1 MNEQVKEKLRQN
13 LYYIIIAVLSVGV
26 LLIFPFLHS
35 DLSAGL
41 LFPTTTAGWFLFWF
55 EKISMT
61 AINLVIFSSFKRQG
75 KVNVQNND
83 KYKEANEILNKVKSK
98 KYNPLSPGQYQARSY
113 GKKGTTLVVSTMT
126 SLVAITNMLL
136 KFDYLALISYGITLV
151 MAIIFGVFA
160 MKSDEL
166 YWTGDYY
173 YWALKKQEEA
183 KSLDECIKEDMDAHP
198 ELTTTAQ
205 IFPTSQR
212 SDAEVYWLGPEQE
225 NSIQGENEA

>member
-13 LYYIIIAVLSVGV
+13 LYYLIIVILSIGV
-26 LLIFPFLHS
+26 LIIFPFLHS

-55 EKISMT
+55 EKVSMT
-61 AINLVIFSSFKRQG
+61 AINLVIFTSFKKQG
-75 KVNVQNND
+75 KINIKDD
-83 KYKEANEILNKVKSK
+83 KRFIEAQILMDKVKSK
-98 KYNPLSPGQYQARSY
+98 KYKPLSPGQYQARSY
-113 GKKGTTLVVSTMT
+113 GKKGTTLVISTMA

-151 MAIIFGVFA
+151 MAIIFGIFA

-166 YWTGDYY
+166 YWTTDYY
-173 YWALKKQEEA
+173 YYALEQSTA
-183 KSLDECIKEDMDAHP
+183 
-198 ELTTTAQ
+198 AQ
-205 IFPTSQR
+205 ISPVSREDDSGIQ
-212 SDAEVYWLGPEQE
+212 VIGPEQE